1 MRRSVAHAVAVVYL
15 VPMAAFGD
23 DELTEEV
30 VVSASLTGA
39 TAGLKDPVHVLD
51 GKDLEA
57 AGVQS
62 LGEHIDSLL
71 GVSTAD
77 FGAAAGQP
85 IIRGLGGTRVKVLN
99 NGTVIR
105 DVSGLGPDHAID
117 ASLTDLQQIEVVRGP
132 SALMYS
138 NGSSGGIVNVVDN
151 TIPMTDLEG
160 FSGLLGAEAQSVN
173 DGEAVD
179 FALRG
184 NVGGLNLTYSFQEQD
199 LENYEIPKNAVL
211 EMHDDHDDEHHD
223 DHDDHDEDH
232 HDDDHDE
239 EHEEHGAEG
248 ELANSD
254 YESTSHRL
262 GLSTT
267 GDWGYVGLSYTD
279 NSTTYGIPFHVEPPG
294 GHGGHGDEHEGEEHE
309 GEEHEG
315 EEHHDEEHHDEA
327 HHDEHGEERVFAKTE
342 SETVT
347 FRGSLNTSM
356 GWLNAIDFVVKDTDY
371 ELSEGHME
379 AEHGGEHEGEDH
391 EGHDDHEEHGPT
403 VFSNE
408 STELQVALDLS
419 AGERVRR
426 LVFNYAEEE
435 MAIIGEEAFMA
446 PVDSTETTVGLF
458 TSDDLG
464 FATLDLGLRFDR
476 IERDGFIAEMHHEDE
491 EHHDEH
497 EDEDHEDEHDDDDH
511 HDDHHGEEMVFE
523 PQSYKEDAFSIAAM
537 LTRDL
542 NDYATVSLG
551 LSSVSKMP
559 SAIELFMNGEHL
571 ATNRYE
577 VGDVTLDTERSD
589 GIDLTFSFERNGWYG
604 RASVYHNRID
614 NYIYLRDETEE
625 EHEAHMGDHDE
636 DHHEDDDHDEDH
648 HGEEHHDEEHDDHG
662 GLMLA
667 EYRQQD
673 AEFTGYEIEVGTV
686 IELPRGEL
694 QLSLSR
700 DEVDAEFT
708 NGEDVPRIV
717 PARNMFSAQ
726 YTLDN
731 FSARLLVKD
740 VEKQTSVA
748 PGESVTD
755 GFTLVDAF
763 ASMSFGLSDSTELT
777 LSAFARNLTD
787 EAARN
792 HASFVK
798 NEVPIPGRNIGVRVQ
813 LNF

>member
-1 MRRSVAHAVAVVYL
+1 MRRSVAHAVAVFYL

-23 DELTEEV
+23 DDTLTEEV
-30 VVSASLTGA
+30 VVTASFTGA
-39 TAGLKDPVHVLD
+39 TAELKDPVHVLG

-62 LGEHIDSLL
+62 LGEHIDSLM

-85 IIRGLGGTRVKVLN
+85 IIRGLSGTRVKVLN

-138 NGSSGGIVNVVDN
+138 NGSSGGIVNIVDN
-151 TIPMTDLEG
+151 TIPVIDLEG
-160 FSGLLGAEAQSVN
+160 FSGMLGAEAQSVN
-173 DGEAVD
+173 DGEAAD
-179 FALRG
+179 FAIRG
-184 NVGGLNLTYSFQEQD
+184 NIGGLNLTYSFQDQD
-199 LENYEIPKNAVL
+199 LENYEVPKNAVL
-211 EMHDDHDDEHHD
+211 EMHDDHDE
-223 DHDDHDEDH
+223 EH
-232 HDDDHDE
+232 HDDDHGE

-248 ELANSD
+248 DLANSD
-254 YESTSHRL
+254 YEATSHRL

-294 GHGGHGDEHEGEEHE
+294 GHGGHGGHHDDEHEEDHEGEHEGE
-309 GEEHEG
+309 
-315 EEHHDEEHHDEA
+315 D
-327 HHDEHGEERVFAKTE
+327 HHDEHGEERVAAETE

-347 FRGSLNTSM
+347 FRGSLNTSF
-356 GWLNAIDFVVKDTDY
+356 GWLKSVDFVFKDTDY

-379 AEHGGEHEGEDH
+379 MGHDDEHEGEEH
-391 EGHDDHEEHGPT
+391 EGEEHDDHDEHGPT

-476 IERDGFIAEMHHEDE
+476 IERDGFIAEMHHE
-491 EHHDEH
+491 EH
-497 EDEDHEDEHDDDDH
+497 EDEEHEDDH

-542 NDYATVSLG
+542 NDYANVSLG
-551 LSSVSKMP
+551 LSSVSKTP

-577 VGDVTLDTERSD
+577 VGDVTLDTERAD

-636 DHHEDDDHDEDH
+636 DHHEEGDHDEDH

-686 IELPRGEL
+686 IELPRGAL

-763 ASMSFGLSDSTELT
+763 ASMSFGLSDSTQLT

>member
-1 MRRSVAHAVAVVYL
+1 MRRSVAHAVAVFYL

-23 DELTEEV
+23 DDTLTEEV
-30 VVSASLTGA
+30 VVTASFTGG
-39 TAGLKDPVHVLD
+39 TAELKDPVHVLG

-62 LGEHIDSLL
+62 LGEHIDSLM

-85 IIRGLGGTRVKVLN
+85 IIRGLSGTRVKVLN

-138 NGSSGGIVNVVDN
+138 NGSSGGIVNIVDN
-151 TIPMTDLEG
+151 TIPVIDLEG
-160 FSGLLGAEAQSVN
+160 FSGMLGAEAQSVN
-173 DGEAVD
+173 DGEAAD
-179 FALRG
+179 FAIRS
-184 NVGGLNLTYSFQEQD
+184 NIGGLNLTYSFQDQD
-199 LENYEIPKNAVL
+199 LENYEVPKNAVL
-211 EMHDDHDDEHHD
+211 EMHDDHDD
-223 DHDDHDEDH
+223 HDEEH
-232 HDDDHDE
+232 HDDDHGE

-248 ELANSD
+248 DLANSD
-254 YESTSHRL
+254 YEATSHRL

-294 GHGGHGDEHEGEEHE
+294 GHGGHGGHHDDEHEEDHEGEHEGEDHHDEHGEERVAAETESETVTFRGSLNTSFGWLKSVDFVFKDTDYELSEGHMEMGHDDEHEGEEHE

-315 EEHHDEEHHDEA
+315 EEH
-327 HHDEHGEERVFAKTE
+327 
-342 SETVT
+342 
-347 FRGSLNTSM
+347 
-356 GWLNAIDFVVKDTDY
+356 
-371 ELSEGHME
+371 
-379 AEHGGEHEGEDH
+379 
-391 EGHDDHEEHGPT
+391 DDHDEHGPT

-476 IERDGFIAEMHHEDE
+476 IERDGFIAEMHHE
-491 EHHDEH
+491 EH
-497 EDEDHEDEHDDDDH
+497 EDEEHEDEEHEDDH

-542 NDYATVSLG
+542 NDYANVSLG
-551 LSSVSKMP
+551 LSSVSKTP

-577 VGDVTLDTERSD
+577 VGDVTLDTERAD

-636 DHHEDDDHDEDH
+636 DHHEEGDHDEDH

-686 IELPRGEL
+686 IELPRGAL

-763 ASMSFGLSDSTELT
+763 ASMSFGLSDSTQLT